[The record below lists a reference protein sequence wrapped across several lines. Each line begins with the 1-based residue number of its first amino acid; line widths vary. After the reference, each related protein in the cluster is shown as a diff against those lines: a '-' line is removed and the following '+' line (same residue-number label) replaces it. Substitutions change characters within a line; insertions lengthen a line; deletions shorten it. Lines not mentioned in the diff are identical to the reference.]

1 MPCDGL
7 LVIDKPA
14 GPTSHDVVRRVR
26 KALGMR
32 RVGHGGTLDP
42 DATGVLLVAAG
53 QATRFFPFLSR
64 EFKVYDGRIRLGYAT
79 DTYDASGR
87 PASEPCP
94 DLPDRDGLVSA
105 MRAFEGDIL
114 QIPPRYSAKKI
125 AGRPVY
131 KMARADVEFTLEP
144 AAVTVTRFTLLDYRP
159 PDFDFE
165 AECSSGTYIRS
176 LAHDLGLKLGCGAH
190 LAALRRTS
198 VGPYTLSEAVAL
210 AELEEA
216 AARDG
221 AERYLLPLERLLP
234 GTPACHGPA
243 GCRGPRQERLSPR
256 TGRSRAAPPRL
267 RRPGGVGGSRAP
279 SLAERKAPGPGP
291 PLPRRGRSAPLSRHH
306 LIRPFSVGPLRAVPQ
321 ALP

>member
-53 QATRFFPFLSR
+53 QATRFFPFLSK
-64 EFKVYDGRIRLGYAT
+64 EFKVYDGRIRLGFAT

-94 DLPDRDGLVSA
+94 DLPGRDGLASA

-198 VGPYTLSEAVAL
+198 VGPYTPIRGRGPRRAGGSGRPGWSGTVPPASR
-210 AELEEA
+210 A
-216 AARDG
+216 APSRDAR
-221 AERYLLPLERLLP
+221 L
-234 GTPACHGPA
+234 HGPA
-243 GCRGPRQERLSPR
+243 GCREPASGTAVSSDRPTSSRPSP
-256 TGRSRAAPPRL
+256 TSAA
-267 RRPGGVGGSRAP
+267 RRPSAGPARLLSQSGKLLALARP
-279 SLAERKAPGPGP
+279 SPDGAGL
-291 PLPRRGRSAPLSRHH
+291 H
-306 LIRPFSVGPLRAVPQ
+306 PFLVVT
-321 ALP
+321 

>member
-234 GTPACHGPA
+234 GTPALTVLPDAEARVRNGCLLGPA
-243 GCRGPRQERLSPR
+243 DLEPPLPDFGGPEASAGPARLLSQSGKLLALARLSP
-256 TGRSRAAPPRL
+256 
-267 RRPGGVGGSRAP
+267 GGAG
-279 SLAERKAPGPGP
+279 L
-291 PLPRRGRSAPLSRHH
+291 H
-306 LIRPFSVGPLRAVPQ
+306 PFLVVT
-321 ALP
+321 